1 MKYARELALIFT
13 PVTFA
18 WSMTYLV
25 GAFVSAS
32 WDISEW
38 PSDFRIL
45 FAIWGS
51 AFGFAVWHKLKGSYD

>member
-13 PVTFA
+13 PVAFS
-18 WSMTYLV
+18 WSLSYLT

-32 WDISEW
+32 WNIAEW
-38 PSDFRIL
+38 TPQARML
-45 FAIWGS
+45 CALWGS